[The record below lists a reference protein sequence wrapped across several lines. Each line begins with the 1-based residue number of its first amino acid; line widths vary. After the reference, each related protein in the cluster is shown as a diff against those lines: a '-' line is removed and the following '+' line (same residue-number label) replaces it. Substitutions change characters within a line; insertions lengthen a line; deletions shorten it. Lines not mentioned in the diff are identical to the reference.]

1 MEAWD
6 VVILGDGPAALSAA
20 AQASKDGASVLV
32 MSSTGLGDAGMDA
45 MDGIACH
52 IQEDS
57 NRGHREDTI
66 KMGAFLSDQ
75 DIVADQTTKALRIVD
90 LLERRGVN
98 FRRDAKGIVKG
109 HYASGHSKPRLCNAG
124 DATIRDVQQ
133 VLEEQCMKH
142 GVTRRGDQV
151 PLELVHTDFSLNGLI
166 AIDMLNGRIL
176 SIQCKALII
185 ADGGFEGAFTNGST
199 SLGMDLAY
207 RAGAPLRNMEFI
219 AESPLGVVGTNL
231 IIPQSILSDGATL
244 HTPSGTALETTPVTS
259 TSEICAKMHEAGTT
273 VLDARNLGEQA
284 NWWSVL
290 FDNIK
295 QRTGIDMHRQ
305 TVEVAPIAA
314 HTLGGLPTDEHG
326 RVVLQTWARWFTGVY
341 AAGTASSSGLHGADV
356 LSGNRLLDALAVGE
370 AAGAHASE
378 WIEKRKFTSATR
390 LEEAHSLAEAELSM
404 LGGESE
410 GPVQRLNPVLTRLRE
425 ILASLQTPASV
436 AADYENASELLE
448 LLSVKGEQLYCDQT
462 SLIANQNLLEILR
475 TQAAIRMA
483 QAYVRSASLR
493 TESRGLHQRSDY
505 PESDDDMLHHNLI
518 FSDGAH
524 GTLALRKGPSGN
536 WILTPPTTV

>member
-52 IQEDS
+52 IQEES

-66 KMGAFLSDQ
+66 RMGAFLSDQ

-378 WIEKRKFTSATR
+378 WIEKRKFTAATR

-425 ILASLQTPASV
+425 ILGSLQTPASV

>member
-6 VVILGDGPAALSAA
+6 VVILGDGPAALCSA
-20 AQASKDGASVLV
+20 AQASKEGARVLM
-32 MSSTGLGDAGMDA
+32 MSSTGLGDAGA
-45 MDGIACH
+45 EALDGIACH
-52 IQEDS
+52 IQEES

-66 KMGAFLSDQ
+66 KGGAFLSDQ
-75 DIVADQTTKALRIVD
+75 DIVAAHTTKALRIVD

-124 DATIRDVQQ
+124 DATTREIQQ

-151 PLELVHTDFSLNGLI
+151 PLELIHTDYSVNGLI

-219 AESPLGVVGTNL
+219 AEAPLGIVGTNL
-231 IIPQSILSDGATL
+231 VKSQSILSDGATL
-244 HTPSGTALETTPVTS
+244 HTPSGTALETTSSTP
-259 TSEICAKMHEAGTT
+259 TSEICSKMHEAGTT
-273 VLDARNLGEQA
+273 VLDARNLGENA
-284 NWWSVL
+284 EWWTVL

-305 TVEVAPIAA
+305 TIEVAPVPT
-314 HTLGGLPTDEHG
+314 HTIGGLPTDEHG
-326 RVVLQTWARWFTGVY
+326 RVVMQSWARWFTGLY
-341 AAGTASSSGLHGADV
+341 AAGSASSSGLHGADV
-356 LSGNRLLDALAVGE
+356 LEGNRLLESLAVGE
-370 AAGAHASE
+370 ASGTHAAE
-378 WIEKRKFTSATR
+378 WIEKRKFTAASK
-390 LEEAHSLAEAELSM
+390 LEDANGLAEAELSM

-410 GPVQRLNPVLTRLRE
+410 GPVQRLNPVLTGLRE
-425 ILASLQTPASV
+425 ILTSLNTPAS
-436 AADYENASELLE
+436 AAVDYDNASTMLE
-448 LLSVKGEQLYCDQT
+448 QLSIKAEQLYCDQT

-483 QAYVRSASLR
+483 QAYVKSASLR

-505 PESDDDMLHHNLI
+505 PESNDEQLHHNLI
-518 FSDGAH
+518 FSNGTH

-536 WILTPPTTV
+536 WILSPTAAV